1 MKNLCLV
8 RVSSTEDQ
16 ICHICQDL
24 VFLFFL
30 QPKGSGT
37 TGRYQ
42 THSEKEE
49 GMDGENEDDR
59 ERGRGRIELPG
70 SHTANI
76 NPSERKRRRVLTSHR
91 GVHVI

>member
-8 RVSSTEDQ
+8 RVSSTSDQ
-16 ICHICQDL
+16 ICHICQA
-24 VFLFFL
+24 LFFFLSL

-42 THSEKEE
+42 THSEEEE

-59 ERGRGRIELPG
+59 EG
-70 SHTANI
+70 
-76 NPSERKRRRVLTSHR
+76 KRQNRVAWDAHCE
-91 GVHVI
+91 H